1 MVTLILFPVADQ
13 FKFRIITAMKLVTA
27 KQMQTIDSEVI
38 EGRGIPGLELMEKA
52 GQGTAEYAKAL
63 LGGDVNGKR
72 VMIFCGK
79 GNNGGDGFVIGRYL
93 RAWGAAVEL
102 YLFGKAGDLKGDA
115 LANYERAA
123 GSNLP
128 VVELLSEE
136 PIPDMSGR
144 DLLVDAIFGTGFKGD
159 IRGIIAPCIERMNSS
174 GIPILAVDAPS
185 GLNCDTGE
193 ISSPCV
199 NAAATS
205 TMALPKIGQFL
216 YPGRGHVGKLKIVDI
231 GVPQDIVERAV
242 VSTYLIDEEFVRVT
256 LPRRE
261 PTAHKGACG
270 KLFILAGSRGYTG
283 AACMAA
289 ESSIRSGVGLCFLG
303 IPSSLNEICEIK
315 LTEVMTRPL
324 PELKKGQC
332 LALRGKG
339 EIRKHLK
346 TATASIIGPGLGLH
360 HETKEL
366 IRRIVSEI
374 ELPTLIDA
382 DGLNA
387 FEGTPDGL
395 LNCKAPL
402 VITPHPG
409 ELSRLLSIDTEDIV
423 RDRMS
428 YARTAADRFKCVVLL
443 KGAPTFV
450 SEPSG
455 EIYVNPTGNAGMAT
469 GGSGDV
475 LSGIIGALLAQGLAP
490 VDAAC
495 CGAYIHGL
503 AADIAAGITGQMA
516 MIPTDIIT
524 QLPEAFKTLGF

>member
-1 MVTLILFPVADQ
+1 M
-13 FKFRIITAMKLVTA
+13 AMKLVTA
-27 KQMQTIDSEVI
+27 KQMRAVDSEAI
-38 EGRGIPGLELMEKA
+38 KGRGIPGVELMEKA
-52 GQGTAEYAKAL
+52 GRGTAEYAKAL
-63 LGGDVNGKR
+63 LGGDVSGKG
-72 VMIFCGK
+72 VVVFCGK

-93 RAWGAAVEL
+93 HAWGASVEL
-102 YLFGKAGDLKGDA
+102 YLCGKRGELKGDA
-115 LANYERAA
+115 LANYERVAE
-123 GSNLP
+123 SNLP

-136 PIPDMSGR
+136 SIPDMSGQ
-144 DLLVDAIFGTGFKGD
+144 DLLVDAVFGTGFKGD
-159 IRGIIAPCIERMNSS
+159 IRGPISSCIERMNSS
-174 GIPILAVDAPS
+174 GIRILAVDAPS
-185 GLNCDTGE
+185 GLNCDTGM
-193 ISSPCV
+193 ISNPCV
-199 NAAATS
+199 KAAATA

-216 YPGRGHVGKLKIVDI
+216 YPGRGQVGKLKIVDI
-231 GVPQDIVERAV
+231 GVPQDVVEQAD
-242 VSTYLIDEEFVRVT
+242 VSTFMIDAEYVRAT
-256 LPRRE
+256 LPQRE

-324 PELKKGQC
+324 PELKKRQC

-339 EIRKHLK
+339 EISKHLK

-366 IRRIVSEI
+366 VRRIVSEI
-374 ELPTLIDA
+374 ELPALIDA

-387 FEGTPDGL
+387 FEGAADDL
-395 LNCKAPL
+395 SHCKAPL

-409 ELSRLLSIDTEDIV
+409 ELSRLLSIDTEEVV

-455 EIYVNPTGNAGMAT
+455 EVYVNPTGNAGMAT

-490 VDAAC
+490 VEAAC

-503 AADIAAGITGQMA
+503 AADIAAEITGQMA
-516 MIPTDIIT
+516 MIPTDIIS
-524 QLPEAFKTLGF
+524 QLPEAYQTLGF